1 MHLKINLQ
9 TCVTCIALYFVS
21 VFNTYYV
28 SVFQLPEIKL
38 VDPRKGE
45 HPLVHFAL
53 QLMGML
59 TGSGIML
66 LIALYEDRLHLE

>member
-1 MHLKINLQ
+1 MCL
-9 TCVTCIALYFVS
+9 ALCY
-21 VFNTYYV
+21 VF
-28 SVFQLPEIKL
+28 VFQLPEIKL

-45 HPLVHFAL
+45 HPLVHLAL

-66 LIALYEDRLHLE
+66 LIALYEDQLHLE